1 MKRSFPSEWKRS
13 AHILHGRSC
22 DSVFLRI
29 AIECGNAWEALKGLV
44 SQL

>member
-1 MKRSFPSEWKRS
+1 MSGNDS
-13 AHILHGRSC
+13 AHILHGCSC

-29 AIECGNAWEALKGLV
+29 VIECGNAWEAFKSLV